1 MTLEE
6 ALEITDRALIHYRA
20 KPLSD
25 LERAVFQASW
35 QELTYQ
41 AMVQKVAWQEKT
53 LKDAGA
59 NLWKQLSK
67 ALGETVKKTDFK
79 AALSRYRPT
88 PVVLQDW
95 GDAPCFTA
103 PEVSAASLFFGR
115 EEELAQLQQ
124 WVEERCRLVAV
135 LGMGGIGK
143 TAVAVKLA
151 ERIQP
156 RFKRL
161 VWRSLRNA
169 PPIDG
174 LLTDLL
180 KSLSNGQE
188 SVANTLDGKI
198 AQLLRLFRAEPCLV
212 VLDNLETLLQAG
224 DRTGAF
230 RAGWEGYGQLL
241 ETIADAAHQSC
252 IVITSREQPGNL
264 AVRQGHTVR
273 VLQLEG
279 LSATEGEQ
287 MLQAMGIFSGS
298 QDDWQQLNQHYAG
311 NPLALRIVAPTIK
324 QFFNRNL
331 PPFLA
336 LLKQKTC
343 VFQGIRHLLDHQ
355 FVRLEALEKSLMFWL
370 AIMREPVSLAELHAE
385 VVPTVSE
392 VDLFETLTSL
402 QGRSLCIAVKPLGT
416 ETTPRFTQQPVVMQ
430 FVVDWLIDQVC
441 EEIRTGNLSLFGSHA
456 LILAQTK
463 DYVRDSQIR
472 VILQPI
478 GDQLKNWFGASET
491 LTQALN
497 QVLRRLHQ
505 EPFFSGY
512 GAGNLLNLMHH
523 LKLDLTGYDF
533 SGLAVWQADLRNV
546 KLHRVDFSRADLSKS
561 MFAETIGYTFE
572 VALSPD
578 GELLATCDAAS
589 DVTLW
594 QVATSQKLWTRKEHK
609 GWVIS
614 LAFSPDGK
622 TLASSGCDP
631 TVRLWDVATGNCL
644 QVLERSSDHL
654 QRISFSPDG
663 KLIASCSLDQT
674 VRLWDVATGNC
685 VNLRHWETDSNL
697 AAILF
702 TSVAFSPAGDILACC
717 TFDYTIHLWE
727 VQTGDLIRTLH
738 SPERIGRILFTP
750 DGLLMAGCDDGAV
763 RLWNVQTGDL
773 VHTLL
778 GHREQVLGLAISP
791 DGRLFASGSV
801 DYTIRLWDS
810 ATRTCLRVLQGDEG
824 VVWSLSFSPTIVS
837 LPPAPNG
844 IASISY
850 TLVSGHEDRGVKFWD
865 THSGQCL
872 KTLQG
877 RSGWINSVTYSPI
890 DSLLATTSFEPA
902 IRLWNTQTRRC
913 TQILRGHSNWIWNTA
928 FSHDG
933 QLLAS
938 AGRDGTARLWNVQTG
953 DCLQILQGHAGWVW
967 SVAFAPDDSFLVTC
981 SYDKTIK
988 LWDVKSGACLQTLVG
1003 HTSLVRSVDI
1013 SSDGRTIAS
1022 GGYENTVRLWDTAT
1036 GHCRKTLA
1044 EHGSWVAMVALSPN
1058 GRFLASS
1065 SDDKTVRLWDVETGH
1080 CLQVLRGY
1088 TSTALSVCFSPD
1100 GQLLAGGCASE
1111 ALRLWE
1117 VSTGKLVK
1125 VLEDPAHSGFASF
1138 SCDGKILA
1146 GSRNDEAVNLWNVE
1160 TGDLLNIL
1168 RYTQPYE
1175 GMKLAHAKGL
1185 TEAQTRTL
1193 QALGAIS

>member
-6 ALEITDRALIHYRA
+6 ALEITDRALTHYRA

-41 AMVQKVAWQEKT
+41 AMTQKVAWQEKT

-59 NLWKQLSK
+59 NLWKQLSQ

-79 AALSRYRPT
+79 AALIRYRPT

-95 GDAPCFTA
+95 GDAPCFAA
-103 PEVSAASLFFGR
+103 PEVFAASLFFGR
-115 EEELAQLQQ
+115 KDELAQLQQ
-124 WVEERCRLVAV
+124 RVEERCRLVAV

-151 ERIQP
+151 ERVQP
-156 RFKRL
+156 RFERL
-161 VWRSLRNA
+161 IWRSLRNA
-169 PPIDG
+169 PPIEV

-180 KSLSNGQE
+180 QSLSNGHE
-188 SVANTLDGKI
+188 SVADTLDGKI
-198 AQLLRLFRAEPCLV
+198 AQLLRLFRAKPCLV
-212 VLDNLETLLQAG
+212 ILDNLETLLQAG
-224 DRTGAF
+224 DRTGVF
-230 RAGWEGYGQLL
+230 RPGWEGYGQLL

-252 IVITSREQPGNL
+252 VVLTSRERPGDL
-264 AVRQGHTVR
+264 AMRQGHTVR
-273 VLQLEG
+273 MLQLEG
-279 LSATEGEQ
+279 LSTPEGQ
-287 MLQAMGIFSGS
+287 QVLQAINTFRGS
-298 QDDWQQLNQHYAG
+298 PDDWQQLNQHYAG
-311 NPLALRIVAPTIK
+311 NPLALRIVAPTIE

-331 PPFLA
+331 PSFLA
-336 LLKQKTC
+336 LLQEKTC

-355 FVRLEALEKSLMFWL
+355 FARLEALEKSLMFWL
-370 AIMREPVSLAELHAE
+370 AIMREPASVAELRAE
-385 VVPTVSE
+385 VVLTVSE

-402 QGRSLCIAVKPLGT
+402 QGRSLCVAVKPLGT
-416 ETTPRFTQQPVVMQ
+416 DTTPRFTLQPVVMQ
-430 FVVDWLIDQVC
+430 FVIDCQIDQVC
-441 EEIRTGNLSLFGSHA
+441 EEIRTGNLALFISHA

-478 GDQLKNWFGASET
+478 CDHLKDQFGTPES
-491 LTQALN
+491 LTEKLN
-497 QVLRRLHQ
+497 QVLRWLRQ

-512 GAGNLLNLMHH
+512 GAGNLINLMHH

-533 SGLAVWQADLRNV
+533 SGLTVWQADLRNV
-546 KLHRVDFSRADLSKS
+546 KLHRVNFSRADLGKS

-572 VALSPD
+572 VAFSPD

-589 DVTLW
+589 EVTLW

-614 LAFSPDGK
+614 LAFSPDGE

-644 QVLERSSDHL
+644 RILERSSDHL

-663 KLIASCSLDQT
+663 TLIASCSLDQT
-674 VRLWDVATGNC
+674 VRLWEVATGNC
-685 VNLRHWETDSNL
+685 VNVWHWKTESSLT
-697 AAILF
+697 AILF
-702 TSVAFSPAGDILACC
+702 TSVAFSPAGDLLACC

-727 VQTGDLIRTLH
+727 VQTGNLIQTLH

-763 RLWNVQTGDL
+763 RLWEVQTGEL
-773 VHTLL
+773 VRILP

-810 ATRTCLRVLQGDEG
+810 ATGSCLRVLQGDEG
-824 VVWSLSFSPTIVS
+824 AVWSLSFSLTVVP

-877 RSGWINSVTYSPI
+877 RSGWINSVAFSPV
-890 DSLLATTSFEPA
+890 DSMLATTSFEPA
-902 IRLWNTQTRRC
+902 IRLWDAQTGRC
-913 TQILRGHSNWIWNTA
+913 TQILQGHTNWIWHTA
-928 FSHDG
+928 FSRDG
-933 QLLAS
+933 RLLAS
-938 AGRDGTARLWNVQTG
+938 AGRDGTARLWEVQTG
-953 DCLQILQGHAGWVW
+953 NCLHILRGHVGWVW
-967 SVAFAPDDSFLVTC
+967 SVAFSSDGSLVTC

-988 LWDVKSGACLQTLVG
+988 LWNVKSGKCLRTLVG

-1013 SSDGRTIAS
+1013 SLDGKTIAS
-1022 GGYENTVRLWDTAT
+1022 GGYENTVRIWDTAT
-1036 GHCRKTLA
+1036 GTCRKILA
-1044 EHGSWVAMVALSPN
+1044 EHSSWVAMVALSHD
-1058 GRFLASS
+1058 GRLLASS
-1065 SDDKTVRLWDVETGH
+1065 SDDRTIRLWEVETGQ

-1088 TSTALSVCFSPD
+1088 TSTMLSVCFSPS

-1111 ALRLWE
+1111 ALKLWE
-1117 VSTGKLVK
+1117 VSTGKLVN
-1125 VLEDPAHSGFASF
+1125 VLEDAAHSGFSSF
-1138 SCDGKILA
+1138 SSDGKVLA
-1146 GSRNDEAVNLWNVE
+1146 GSRNDEAVNLWDVE
-1160 TGDLLNIL
+1160 TGDLLTIL

-1175 GMKLAHAKGL
+1175 GMKLAQAKGL

-1193 QALGAIS
+1193 QVLGAIS